1 VIAFLA
7 LLAGLQGGDAGELRR
22 VEGRVA
28 RGTREAQQPLANQFV
43 VLHRVGRDK
52 SGPLDST
59 RTSAKGTYS
68 FRYRPTGDS
77 SAIYFATTSYGGI
90 IYPTPPFRGAV
101 VSFDDASITVFDTT
115 SAAIPIK
122 VGGRHLIIGGP
133 QPNGRRPVGE
143 VYDLEND
150 TTVTAI
156 ARDSVTPVWTAQIPA
171 SATEFQVNTNGEL
184 SSGAL
189 MRRGSTVGVYAPI
202 SPGIRQVAFTYELP
216 SDAFPLTITAGRP
229 TGVLEVLVQEPT
241 ARVQAP
247 AIREVPSA
255 NAEGRVFRRFL
266 AQDVPPSGVLRIDVP
281 RMSVSARESI
291 YRVVLY
297 ALLAVMGIALVV
309 AFRRRRPASLPE
321 PAPPVAIPDEPRS
334 RALVRAIAT
343 LDDDFERHA
352 GANGDR
358 AEYEAT
364 RASLKR
370 ELADAL
376 AAERRASS
384 RA

>member
-1 VIAFLA
+1 MIALFA
-7 LLAGLQGGDAGELRR
+7 LVAALQGGDGELRR
-22 VEGRVA
+22 VEGRVT
-28 RGTREAQQPLANQFV
+28 RGTREAQQPVANQFV

-52 SGPLDST
+52 SGPLDSV
-59 RTSAKGTYS
+59 RTSAKGAYA
-68 FRYRPTGDS
+68 FRYRATGDS

-90 IYPTPPFRGAV
+90 VYPTTPFRGPV
-101 VSFDDASITVFDTT
+101 VSLEDATIVVFDTT
-115 SAAIPIK
+115 SAPIPIK
-122 VGGRHLIIGGP
+122 VGGRHVIVGGP

-156 ARDSVTPVWTAQIPA
+156 ARDSVTPVWSAQIPA
-171 SATEFQVNTNGEL
+171 SATGFQVNTNGEL

-189 MRRGSTVGVYAPI
+189 SRRGSTVGVYAPI

-216 SDAFPLTITAGRP
+216 SNAFPLSITASRP

-241 ARVQAP
+241 ARVEAP
-247 AIREVPSA
+247 GLREVPPA

-266 AQDVPPSGVLRIDVP
+266 AQDVPPNGVLRIDVP

-297 ALLAVMGIALVV
+297 VLVAAMGVALVFV
-309 AFRRRRPASLPE
+309 ALRARRSLPIAHRPSPME
-321 PAPPVAIPDEPRS
+321 EPRS

-343 LDDDFERHA
+343 LDDDFERHSA
-352 GANGDR
+352 NNGDR
-358 AEYEAT
+358 AQYEAT

-370 ELADAL
+370 ELAEAL
-376 AAERRASS
+376 AAERSSPRA
-384 RA
+384 